1 MAWMLD
7 AFVVAIILL
16 CIIFSVRRGFVRTAV
31 EVVGLFLSFYLAFA
45 AAGVIASAV
54 FDHFIAPAMVQKT
67 VSAVQQNTQSSA
79 VLTAESIWN
88 ALPQTVTKVAG
99 NFGVT
104 AQSVAGKVGGS
115 FSAANLQPVAEQAV
129 QAAARPVVVPLLR
142 AVAGGVL
149 TLILMVF
156 VKILA
161 RLLGRV
167 ARLPVLRQ
175 VDAVLGI
182 ILGLVKGLLI
192 AGILCIIISVAVN
205 LTVNGFWCFTR
216 ENIEASVLFRFLAQL
231 NPFNR

>member
-1 MAWMLD
+1 M
-7 AFVVAIILL
+7 I
-16 CIIFSVRRGFVRTAV
+16 
-31 EVVGLFLSFYLAFA
+31 
-45 AAGVIASAV
+45 
-54 FDHFIAPAMVQKT
+54 
-67 VSAVQQNTQSSA
+67 
-79 VLTAESIWN
+79 
-88 ALPQTVTKVAG
+88 
-99 NFGVT
+99 
-104 AQSVAGKVGGS
+104 
-115 FSAANLQPVAEQAV
+115 
-129 QAAARPVVVPLLR
+129 
-142 AVAGGVL
+142 
-149 TLILMVF
+149 F

-182 ILGLVKGLLI
+182 VLGLVKGLLI